1 MTAYGGFQ
9 VCHSSVPGVLALS
22 VHHLRIVSS
31 MLLVAESISP
41 LFQQLSQ
48 VIILLYGQG
57 MADSEMV
64 TLVDLLSAEYGEI
77 ELSAK
82 ESLIL

>member
-1 MTAYGGFQ
+1 
-9 VCHSSVPGVLALS
+9 
-22 VHHLRIVSS
+22 
-31 MLLVAESISP
+31 MLVTESIST

-64 TLVDLLSAEYGEI
+64 TFVDILSVEWVY
-77 ELSAK
+77 LQRRV
-82 ESLIL
+82 

>member
-1 MTAYGGFQ
+1 M
-9 VCHSSVPGVLALS
+9 
-22 VHHLRIVSS
+22 
-31 MLLVAESISP
+31 LVAESIFP

-64 TLVDLLSAEYGEI
+64 TLVDLLSIEYEY
-77 ELSAK
+77 LRRRV
-82 ESLIL
+82 